1 MPDAALPGGQKPEE
15 LRFWDFSLAVYG
27 KPGVAPACL
36 ALQERHGL
44 DVNLLL
50 YCGWCGRRGQRLDRA
65 ELAALDAKVA
75 AWRENAVLPLRGLRR
90 WLKTQETATGE
101 DAEALRAEIKRLELE
116 AERIEQ
122 ELLSAGA
129 GEAPGE
135 ASPPAAAANMMLYLA
150 FLEAEVSIT
159 DTADLA
165 AVLTGCFAEVPPL
178 EAVWLFE
185 D

>member
-1 MPDAALPGGQKPEE
+1 MPDAASPKPEKPAE
-15 LRFWDFSLAVYG
+15 VRFWDFSLAAYA

-50 YCGWCGRRGQRLDRA
+50 YCGWSGRRGRRLGRE

-75 AWRENAVLPLRGLRR
+75 AWRSEVVLPLRGVRR
-90 WLKTQETATGE
+90 WMKTQETAPGE
-101 DAEALRAEIKRLELE
+101 QAQALREEIKRLELE

-122 ELLSAGA
+122 DLLSASA
-129 GEAPGE
+129 EESAGE
-135 ASPPAAAANMMLYLA
+135 ASPQAAASNMRLYLG
-150 FLEAEVSIT
+150 FLGAEISIT
-159 DTADLA
+159 DIADLA
-165 AVLTGCFAEVPPL
+165 AVLTGCFGEVPPL